1 MNIFEQASRSKLR
14 FDTNRGILTVEQ
26 LWDMPLTSKNNSFDL
41 DTLARGV
48 SQGLKS
54 LSEESFVEASSN
66 PVKAEEELKLE
77 ILKHIIQV
85 KLDAR
90 TNAVKALEK
99 AAQKHTLQEILA
111 QKKQQALYEMPVTEL
126 EKRLKELD

>member
-14 FDTNRGILTVEQ
+14 FDTNRGTLTVEQ